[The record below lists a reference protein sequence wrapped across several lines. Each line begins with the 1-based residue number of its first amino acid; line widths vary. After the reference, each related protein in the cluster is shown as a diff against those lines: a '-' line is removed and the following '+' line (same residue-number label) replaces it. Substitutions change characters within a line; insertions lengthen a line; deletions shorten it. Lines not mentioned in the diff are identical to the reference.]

1 MELAH
6 YEALLIQKHQAD
18 VGVDFVPQLSHTGS
32 ILYEATTRL
41 ITILDYFSQKGN
53 FEDMPLTMYALQD
66 TSSHKTLNTI
76 YSRVTF

>member
-18 VGVDFVPQLSHTGS
+18 VGVDFIAQLSHTGS
-32 ILYEATTRL
+32 ILYEAATKL

-53 FEDMPLTMYALQD
+53 FEDMPLTM
-66 TSSHKTLNTI
+66 
-76 YSRVTF
+76 